1 MNKFLKVM
9 FIVLITAMTG
19 AMIFQIFFPEVMGAH
34 SGYGVAV
41 GWQREIGF
49 WNLAVLMIL
58 LAVNVKYD
66 WFYLRVV
73 LGVLIVG
80 GLGIGTNHLLAYLEG
95 ATFVNLVGAIE
106 NYVLVIGWMIG
117 WKLQEKAEKSG
128 SLERP

>member
-9 FIVLITAMTG
+9 FIVLIIAMTG
-19 AMIFQIFFPEVMGAH
+19 AMIFQIFFPEVMGSH

-58 LAVNVKYD
+58 IAVNVKYD

-73 LGVLIVG
+73 LAALMVG
-80 GLGIGTNHLLAYLEG
+80 GIGIGSNHLLTYL
-95 ATFVNLVGAIE
+95 AQASSVNLVGAIE
-106 NYVLVIGWMIG
+106 NYLLVVGWAVG
-117 WKLQEKAEKSG
+117 WYLQDKMEKMN
-128 SLERP
+128 P

>member
-19 AMIFQIFFPEVMGAH
+19 AMIFQIFFPEVMGSH

-58 LAVNVKYD
+58 IAVTVKYD

-73 LGVLIVG
+73 LGALIVG

-106 NYVLVIGWMIG
+106 NYALVIGWVIG
-117 WKLQEKAEKSG
+117 WKLQAKVEK
-128 SLERP
+128 

>member
-9 FIVLITAMTG
+9 FIVLIIAMTG
-19 AMIFQIFFPEVMGAH
+19 AMIFQIFFPEVMGSH

-58 LAVNVKYD
+58 IAVNVKYD

-73 LGVLIVG
+73 LGALIVG
-80 GLGIGTNHLLAYLEG
+80 GLGIGTNHLLTYLEG
-95 ATFVNLVGAIE
+95 ATCVNLVGAIE
-106 NYVLVIGWMIG
+106 NYALVIGWVIG
-117 WKLQEKAEKSG
+117 WKLQAKVEK
-128 SLERP
+128 